1 MAGVAS
7 GPRSVAT
14 SVVGWLIVALLAY
27 WFLGFVIGTI
37 AFLVRFI
44 VWIVLLGVLL
54 AIYARLKSS
63 D

>member
-1 MAGVAS
+1 MADGS
-7 GPRSVAT
+7 RSVLA
-14 SVVGWLIVALLAY
+14 SVIGWLIVALVAY

-44 VWIVLLGVLL
+44 VWIVLLGILL
-54 AIYARLKSS
+54 ALYLKLKSP

>member
-1 MAGVAS
+1 MAS
-7 GPRSVAT
+7 GPKSVLA

-27 WFLGFVIGTI
+27 WFLGIVIGTI
-37 AFLVRFI
+37 AFMIRFI

-54 AIYARLKSS
+54 TIYLKLKSP